1 MGKGNKVESYNV
13 TFFRGEGLEPVVFNI
28 SKQQG
33 DDLISARLSM
43 LTKEVMDAETVSSEV
58 FQSMFP
64 AHVIAE
70 YKKKYLEL
78 GYPNENLPNTN
89 EGWMELIKTDLVN
102 YRELGREQ
110 IANAA
115 QQVADEILDI
125 ALEVYRGSKH
135 RYNELPDVFR
145 KQVDFHLPSMGALA
159 AQHSGINEDTL
170 EAQRTVLKLNLMSQV
185 ETRNIILEHFKET
198 VGAGGEALGMFF
210 GQMFGGAKGAAE
222 VAYKNTKE
230 ALGKKK

>member
-1 MGKGNKVESYNV
+1 
-13 TFFRGEGLEPVVFNI
+13 
-28 SKQQG
+28 
-33 DDLISARLSM
+33 
-43 LTKEVMDAETVSSEV
+43 
-58 FQSMFP
+58 
-64 AHVIAE
+64 
-70 YKKKYLEL
+70 
-78 GYPNENLPNTN
+78 
-89 EGWMELIKTDLVN
+89 MELIKTDLVN

-159 AQHSGINEDTL
+159 AQHSGIDEDTL

-230 ALGKKK
+230 ALGKKR